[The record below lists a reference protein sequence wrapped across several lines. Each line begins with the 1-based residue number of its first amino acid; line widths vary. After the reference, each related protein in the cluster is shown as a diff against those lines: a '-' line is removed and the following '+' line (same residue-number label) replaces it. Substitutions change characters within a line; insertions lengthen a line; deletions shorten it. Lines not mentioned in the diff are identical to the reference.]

1 MKNMPDVN
9 ALTAQEYAEGFR
21 RMMRMGYSIDD
32 LNAANHFGL
41 RMKLIS
47 FDKFNLAAR
56 VLADEILKR

>member
-21 RMMRMGYSIDD
+21 RMLQMGYTVDE
-32 LNAANHFGL
+32 LNDANHFGL
-41 RMKLIS
+41 HMKLVS

>member
-21 RMMRMGYSIDD
+21 RMLQMGYSIDD
-32 LNAANHFGL
+32 LNDANHFGL

-56 VLADEILKR
+56 VLADEILKH